1 MLVRLLFLSLFPALL
16 FGQQP
21 APNATYTPRDASRQA
36 QLGVTDAAQ
45 IDALMYYVPG
55 VGSPSRQAL
64 ERQSIKPYMM
74 PVRQMPGAGQDWAY
88 ALADCLEFYANLNT
102 NYKDN
107 LSPDYIALSLRGQG
121 RPSLLD
127 GLKFL
132 VENGTVSA
140 AIIAYGAA
148 NIPSA
153 VYAAKRYNLQNYLH
167 IFQDFTRSREKVF
180 EVRKALSRGNPVIV
194 EFAAE
199 PGFARIE
206 NNRFY
211 QPSGNATQP
220 FIVVVVGYDETEE
233 ALEVRTPFGRGWG
246 DGGYLWIDYDD
257 FGNQAKNG
265 YVMLPVQY

>member
-1 MLVRLLFLSLFPALL
+1 M
-16 FGQQP
+16 GI
-21 APNATYTPRDASRQA
+21 
-36 QLGVTDAAQ
+36 TDAAQ

-74 PVRQMPGAGQDWAY
+74 PVRQMAGAGQDWAY

-107 LSPDYIALSLRGQG
+107 LSPDYILLSLRSQG
-121 RPSLLD
+121 RPSLRD
-127 GLKFL
+127 GLQFL
-132 VENGTVSA
+132 VETGTVSA

-199 PGFARIE
+199 PNFARIE
-206 NNRFY
+206 NTRY
-211 QPSGNATQP
+211 YEPQGNASQR
-220 FIVVVVGYDETEE
+220 FFVVVVGYDETEE

-257 FGNQAKNG
+257 FGNQARNG

>member
-1 MLVRLLFLSLFPALL
+1 MLYRILLLSLLPLCGFAQPPAT
-16 FGQQP
+16 
-21 APNATYTPRDASRQA
+21 TYTPRDANSAARA
-36 QLGVTDAAQ
+36 PMGVTDAAQ
-45 IDALMYYVPG
+45 IDALMYYIPG

-74 PVRQMPGAGQDWAY
+74 PVRQMSGAGMDWAY
-88 ALADCLEFYANLNT
+88 ALADCLEYYANLNT

-121 RPSLLD
+121 SPSLPD
-127 GLKFL
+127 GLRFL
-132 VENGTVSA
+132 IENGTVSA
-140 AIIAYGAA
+140 AIIAYGAG

-153 VYAAKRYNLQNYLH
+153 VYASKRYNLQNYLH

-194 EFAAE
+194 ELMAD
-199 PGFARIE
+199 PGFATIE
-206 NNRFY
+206 NNRY
-211 QPSGNATQP
+211 YEPKGTPSQR

-246 DGGYLWIDYDD
+246 DGGYLWVDYDD
-257 FGNQAKNG
+257 FGNQARNG
-265 YVMLPVQY
+265 YVMLPVQF